1 MTSEDLTAESLATN
15 SLATETLTAPTVE
28 YGADALIVCDNLVRI
43 YQVENIEVQA
53 LQGLD
58 LLVDKGEMI
67 AIVGQSGSGKSTL
80 LNVLSGLDVP
90 TAGAARVAGWDL
102 LRMTHSDR
110 LTYRRSVVGFVWQ
123 QTGRNLLAYLSAK
136 ENVMLPMAFAGV
148 SGRKRAEHA
157 MELLAAMGMQD
168 KAARRPGQL
177 SGGEQQRVAIAV
189 ALANNPEVIF
199 ADEPTGELDSAT
211 GDDVFEA
218 LRAANRDL
226 GATVVVVTHDHA
238 VSSQVQRTVAIRDGR
253 TATEVVRR
261 THVDEEGVTQ
271 TVHEEYAVLDRAGR
285 MQLPRDYRASLGLKD
300 RVRLELENDHIG
312 VWPDGSVKKVRHEP
326 PAAVAQAPIQPV
338 SQSPEPVV
346 EATASPYAAPVRHV
360 VESPSKPPAVTGAI
374 PVVTP
379 PAAAQPADYRP
390 SPYADLSSYAPPL
403 ESEDEEPYVPRVAAP
418 PSPDDGDEAINP
430 FAPPENRTEAEP
442 EPEPEPQA
450 TSTPP
455 PGPPSGPTPRAPW
468 LPKEST
474 DE

>member
-1 MTSEDLTAESLATN
+1 MT
-15 SLATETLTAPTVE
+15 TETLTQPTVE

-58 LLVDKGEMI
+58 LLVDKGEMV

-90 TAGAARVAGWDL
+90 TAGASRVAGWDL
-102 LRMTHSDR
+102 LRMSHADR

-123 QTGRNLLAYLSAK
+123 QTGRNLLSYLNAK
-136 ENVMLPMAFAGV
+136 ENVMLPMAFAGIA
-148 SGRKRAEHA
+148 GKKRATHA
-157 MELLAAMGMQD
+157 MELLEAMGMAD
-168 KAARRPGQL
+168 KAGRRPGQL

-261 THVDEEGVTQ
+261 THVDDEGVTQ
-271 TVHEEYAVLDRAGR
+271 TIHEEYAVLDRAGR
-285 MQLPRDYRASLGLKD
+285 MQLPRDYRTSLGLKD

-312 VWPDGSVKKVRHEP
+312 IWPDGSVKKVRHEAP
-326 PAAVAQAPIQPV
+326 SVPDAVVETEAAA
-338 SQSPEPVV
+338 EPV
-346 EATASPYAAPVRHV
+346 ATSPYLAPVRPV
-360 VESPSKPPAVTGAI
+360 VESPSRPSAVTGQI
-374 PVVTP
+374 PVVASDPGDDTAGQTP
-379 PAAAQPADYRP
+379 ATSPHEPAPGPYRTLASHEAP
-390 SPYADLSSYAPPL
+390 LDDDDAIPYTPL
-403 ESEDEEPYVPRVAAP
+403 VAAP
-418 PSPDDGDEAINP
+418 PSPPEDDP
-430 FAPPENRTEAEP
+430 YAPPVEKENED
-442 EPEPEPQA
+442 
-450 TSTPP
+450 
-455 PGPPSGPTPRAPW
+455 G
-468 LPKEST
+468 
-474 DE
+474 

>member
-1 MTSEDLTAESLATN
+1 MT
-15 SLATETLTAPTVE
+15 TETLNEPTLE

-90 TAGAARVAGWDL
+90 TAGASRVAGWDL
-102 LRMTHSDR
+102 LRMTHADR

-123 QTGRNLLAYLSAK
+123 QTGRNLLSYLSAK

-148 SGRKRAEHA
+148 SGKKRAERA
-157 MELLAAMGMQD
+157 LELLGAMGMAD
-168 KAARRPGQL
+168 KAARRPNQL

-189 ALANNPEVIF
+189 ALANSPEVIF

-271 TVHEEYAVLDRAGR
+271 TIHEEYAVLDRAGR
-285 MQLPRDYRASLGLKD
+285 MQLPRDYRKALGLKD
-300 RVRLELENDHIG
+300 RVRLELEEDHIG
-312 VWPDGSVKKVRHEP
+312 IWHDASVKKVRHDP
-326 PAAVAQAPIQPV
+326 VPAVVPDAVVPRQSRAARRSRRRGGTAAVAPLDAV
-338 SQSPEPVV
+338 
-346 EATASPYAAPVRHV
+346 ARPYRRRTPVRL
-360 VESPSKPPAVTGAI
+360 PLRLRRPPTRRARTWL
-374 PVVTP
+374 
-379 PAAAQPADYRP
+379 R
-390 SPYADLSSYAPPL
+390 SDLSSK
-403 ESEDEEPYVPRVAAP
+403 VR
-418 PSPDDGDEAINP
+418 PSH
-430 FAPPENRTEAEP
+430 R
-442 EPEPEPQA
+442 
-450 TSTPP
+450 
-455 PGPPSGPTPRAPW
+455 
-468 LPKEST
+468 LP
-474 DE
+474 